1 MNALLHLVY
10 SFSPQG
16 LVARGHD
23 EVSFLHEL
31 METASSGLT
40 LADKLL
46 GQYENEWNGDVTC
59 VLESKRM

>member
-1 MNALLHLVY
+1 MTN
-10 SFSPQG
+10 PQG
-16 LVARGHD
+16 LVARGQD

-40 LADKLL
+40 LADKLVA
-46 GQYENEWNGDVTC
+46 QYNNDWDQDVTR

>member
-1 MNALLHLVY
+1 MWGLMTFV
-10 SFSPQG
+10 PCTQQG

-40 LADKLL
+40 LADKLVA
-46 GQYENEWNGDVTC
+46 QYNNEWDKDVTR